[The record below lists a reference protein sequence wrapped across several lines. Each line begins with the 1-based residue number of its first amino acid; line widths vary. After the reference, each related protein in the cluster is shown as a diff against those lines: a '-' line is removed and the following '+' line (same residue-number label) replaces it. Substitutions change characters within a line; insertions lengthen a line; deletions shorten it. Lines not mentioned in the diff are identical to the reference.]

1 MATPSRAKERIS
13 FPFSVYTGFPAD
25 SAVTPGRGCG
35 SLRSQ
40 QTLQR
45 AAPGPAESAGRVSE
59 GTDASRLIHPRGRQ
73 ALRARGEG
81 SPGARPLDHPRA
93 RRLRP
98 LRCWQGR
105 CGAKQIADGQGPA
118 KPRPPEPARPAGS
131 TSRAAE
137 GAAGQ
142 TGAGAGAATSSRD
155 PHAAPPRVVRGAS
168 QGHGAESNPG
178 ARPDP
183 RPPPPSPSEV
193 RRSPTCGLRAAQPGP
208 GSNPWP
214 RSRPAVGE
222 GTDLRAEGRAA
233 PALNLNLR
241 SRHCFRRQ
249 PRLPPHARSRLR
261 SLHDLDR
268 DLDHDRGRA
277 SPTRPG
283 KLTVLRAVPAGR
295 SRFLGECAQSRLE
308 MTDLLKGRR
317 LQREPFPW
325 ARRLQG
331 APPRGTGAPAPGPVP
346 PESAPR
352 PAPQ

>member
-1 MATPSRAKERIS
+1 MATPSRARERIS

-59 GTDASRLIHPRGRQ
+59 GTDASRLIHPSSRQ

-142 TGAGAGAATSSRD
+142 TGAGAGAATSRPD

-183 RPPPPSPSEV
+183 RPPPPPPA
-193 RRSPTCGLRAAQPGP
+193 RSAGARPVVCEKLSQGPARTPGREAALRFGREPTCERRVGRHQP
-208 GSNPWP
+208 
-214 RSRPAVGE
+214 
-222 GTDLRAEGRAA
+222 
-233 PALNLNLR
+233 
-241 SRHCFRRQ
+241 
-249 PRLPPHARSRLR
+249 
-261 SLHDLDR
+261 
-268 DLDHDRGRA
+268 
-277 SPTRPG
+277 
-283 KLTVLRAVPAGR
+283 
-295 SRFLGECAQSRLE
+295 
-308 MTDLLKGRR
+308 
-317 LQREPFPW
+317 
-325 ARRLQG
+325 
-331 APPRGTGAPAPGPVP
+331 
-346 PESAPR
+346 
-352 PAPQ
+352 